1 MIEEEKNRKC
11 SISSC
16 PCAGTVAGL
25 CPFHF
30 SIDLSLS
37 GLVTKEIQKPFCAP
51 GKGEGT
57 QSLTRFEA
65 LNRNRQLWAHG
76 AMAFSDV
83 VDWYGREIHTGAI
96 LVREWLQ
103 LKASG
108 ALPQKFLDAVKSSND
123 LFKAINDGH
132 GSVRTDTDILTLEWI
147 CRTYEDLLIEEVR
160 NTVTEQADRM
170 GLRRDDSKVSP
181 EEALTA
187 IQSLTA
193 VLKKQSKQE
202 RDAKI
207 AQREKDAEERE
218 SLRQEKK

>member
-1 MIEEEKNRKC
+1 MSEDDSSRKC
-11 SISSC
+11 SIASC
-16 PCAGTVAGL
+16 PCVGTVAGL

-37 GLVTKEIQKPFCAP
+37 GLVTKEIQKTFCAP

-76 AMAFSDV
+76 AMAFSDI

-108 ALPQKFLDAVKSSND
+108 ALPQAFTDAVKSSND
-123 LFKAINDGH
+123 LFKAINDNH
-132 GSVRTDTDILTLEWI
+132 GSVRTEKDILTLEWI
-147 CRTYEDLLIEEVR
+147 CQTYEDCLIEDVR
-160 NTVTEQADRM
+160 KLVTDQADRM

-193 VLKKQSKQE
+193 TLKKQSKEE
-202 RDAKI
+202 RDERIAK
-207 AQREKDAEERE
+207 QEELAKERDN
-218 SLRQEKK
+218 RI